1 MKTEATRGLVLLVD
15 DNPANLKILYETL
28 NGRGYKLL
36 VADSGEKALSIA
48 TKMHPELILLDI
60 MMPGMDGYE
69 VCRQLQQRGLT
80 QSLSV
85 VFLSALDDTDAKVLG
100 FELGGV
106 DYISKPFQV
115 KEVIARVD
123 THLRLRLLEKA
134 LGQQNR
140 ELLIDNSSIL
150 RAMGEGI
157 YGLDQDGSIIFANP
171 AACRSNNCSVDV
183 LLGKRFV
190 DLQFSGGGRPGQSSG
205 SATEFDH
212 ERMVRMVE
220 TALQE
225 QQALDVDETLFF
237 RPDGGFFPV
246 SFQLTVVND
255 SASSTQAVVVFSDIT
270 DKLAQDRELEQA
282 RLRLEAQRAQLTHVS
297 RLSTMGEMAAGIA
310 HEVNQPLTAI
320 VNYARLASRQLVSLK
335 NRVSATEELSAAE
348 ETLEKIQQQ
357 SLRASDVIQHIRDF
371 VRKPTEGKAR
381 MSANTLAE
389 SIIQLARIE
398 ANQLAVSMHVEIASG
413 LPDLRIETV
422 QIQQVA
428 LNLLRNA
435 MEASLTA
442 SEQEADGGESSK
454 GASHAEGVRFR
465 VFRQPQG
472 NVVNFEI
479 EDSGSGVSEDN
490 QSFLFTPFFTTK
502 KTGMGI
508 GLTLCQNIVNAHGG
522 KIGYKALEKG
532 SLFYFSLPVMADQGR

>member
-1 MKTEATRGLVLLVD
+1 VKTDTTRGLVLLVD

-36 VADSGEKALSIA
+36 VADSGAKALSIA
-48 TKMHPELILLDI
+48 QKMQPELILLDI

-69 VCRQLQQRGLT
+69 VCRRLQQNGLT
-80 QSLSV
+80 ESVSV

-134 LGQQNR
+134 LGQQNK

-157 YGLDQDGSIIFANP
+157 YGLDKSGQIIFANP
-171 AACRSNNCSVDV
+171 AACRANQCEVDT
-183 LLGKRFV
+183 LLGQRFV
-190 DLQFSGGGRPGQSSG
+190 ELQFSGRGAAPGQSSG
-205 SATEFDH
+205 AATEFDH
-212 ERMVRMVE
+212 ERMIRHVE
-220 TALQE
+220 KAMADDESIRVE
-225 QQALDVDETLFF
+225 QALFF
-237 RPDGGFFPV
+237 RPAGGFFPA
-246 SFQLTVVND
+246 SFQLTIVPD
-255 SASSTQAVVVFSDIT
+255 SASSTHAVVVFRDIS

-282 RLRLEAQRAQLTHVS
+282 RLKLEAQRAQLTHVS

-335 NRVSATEELSAAE
+335 NRVTATRELEAAA
-348 ETLEKIQQQ
+348 ETLEKIEQQ

-381 MSANTLAE
+381 LSATELADA
-389 SIIQLARIE
+389 IIQLTGIE
-398 ANQLAVSMHVEIASG
+398 AKQHAMTLKVDIDPSLPELRVEAI
-413 LPDLRIETV
+413 

-435 MEASLTA
+435 MEASLSTA
-442 SEQEADGGESSK
+442 SNTV
-454 GASHAEGVRFR
+454 HFR
-465 VFRQPQG
+465 VYHDKAG
-472 NVVNFEI
+472 DNHVHFEI
-479 EDSGSGVSEDN
+479 EDRGSGVTEEN
-490 QSFLFTPFFTTK
+490 QPFLFNPFFTTK

-508 GLTLCQNIVNAHGG
+508 GLTLCQNIVQAHGG
-522 KIGYKALEKG
+522 RIGYQPAKQNDPAVESG
-532 SLFYFSLPVMADQGR
+532 SLFWFSLPVLAE